1 MPKNKG
7 KGGKNRKRGVNKNEP
22 TKRELILKEPGQEYA
37 QCLKMLGNGRI
48 EALCFDGKK
57 RLATIRGKMRKK
69 VWVNCGDIVLLGLRD
84 FQEDKADVVLK
95 YTPEE
100 ARKLQKKGHIPES
113 AKINEDDP
121 NAGEEGWDYD
131 DDAGGSG
138 PDSEQESS
146 DDMMPH
152 TDSEDSDEEESDDD
166 AKKDAKPADDKP
178 TDAKAPAGKQAPPA
192 AAQPAKPA
200 KVETKKPTVYNK
212 NKKGKDEEEEV
223 DVDNI

>member
-37 QCLKMLGNGRI
+37 QCIKMLGNGRI

-121 NAGEEGWDYD
+121 NGGEEGWDYD
-131 DDAGGSG
+131 DEAGGSG
-138 PDSEQESS
+138 QDSEKESS
-146 DDMMPH
+146 DDMMPP
-152 TDSEDSDEEESDDD
+152 TDSDSDEEESDDD
-166 AKKDAKPADDKP
+166 EKKADAKPEPEKVP
-178 TDAKAPAGKQAPPA
+178 E
-192 AAQPAKPA
+192 PAKPA
-200 KVETKKPTVYNK
+200 YKEKADAKKQQAVNNK
-212 NKKGKDEEEEV
+212 NKNKAKEE
-223 DVDNI
+223 DDDLDIDNI